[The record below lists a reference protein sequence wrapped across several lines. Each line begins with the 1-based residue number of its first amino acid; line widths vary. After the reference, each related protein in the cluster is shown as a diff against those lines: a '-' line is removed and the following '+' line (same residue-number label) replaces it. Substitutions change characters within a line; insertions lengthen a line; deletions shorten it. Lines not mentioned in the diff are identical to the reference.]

1 MMGKM
6 FFVIMLVAKYSVL
19 GVIFVMTYLFFKKK
33 GETPSST
40 TEPTPPTTPA
50 P

>member
-33 GETPSST
+33 GEEKTP
-40 TEPTPPTTPA
+40 
-50 P
+50 